1 MPTLA
6 ASSLIHRTMLAV
18 LAVPGLDAL
27 IILVRRLIIRYIMHT
42 ARFTA
47 YALGHTGHSTSTGPD
62 MVAAAEQATKSSF
75 AQYLVCSLCEGF
87 D

>member
-1 MPTLA
+1 MPALA
-6 ASSLIHRTMLAV
+6 VTSLIHRTMLAV

-42 ARFTA
+42 AGFTA
-47 YALGHTGHSTSTGPD
+47 YALWHTGHSTSTGPD
-62 MVAAAEQATKSSF
+62 MVAAAEQAAKSSF